1 MFLIDPEAYNV
12 SSKLYH
18 SRAFLS
24 NVLEDRSKDTMR
36 GESN

>member
-12 SSKLYH
+12 SSYH